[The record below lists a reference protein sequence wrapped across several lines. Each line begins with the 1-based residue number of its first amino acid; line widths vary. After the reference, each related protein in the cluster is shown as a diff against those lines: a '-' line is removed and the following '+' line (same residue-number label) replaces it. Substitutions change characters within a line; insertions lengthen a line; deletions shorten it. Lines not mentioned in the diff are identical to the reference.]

1 MLTSMLN
8 LNFKLDENNIF
19 QYDSE
24 EEFEEEDLRADLHEE
39 LNRNSSSFLDQSDLH
54 EQFNEHMELDEGRQE
69 PSNYLISNP
78 AAEALFR
85 QRAEPKTSA
94 TPQNELRYKPV
105 GSHPARP

>member
-1 MLTSMLN
+1 
-8 LNFKLDENNIF
+8 
-19 QYDSE
+19 
-24 EEFEEEDLRADLHEE
+24 
-39 LNRNSSSFLDQSDLH
+39 
-54 EQFNEHMELDEGRQE
+54 MELDEGRQE

-94 TPQNELRYKPV
+94 TPQNELRYKPA